1 MWFIG
6 TQLEEVKPLGR
17 LEAAV
22 PRSHGEHAVGAVAKD
37 EVRLVVVRLYVE

>member
-6 TQLEEVKPLGR
+6 MQLKEVKPLGQ

-22 PRSHGEHAVGAVAKD
+22 PHSHGEHAVSVVAKD
-37 EVRLVVVRLYVE
+37 EVRLVVVRL